1 MILEVKML
9 IVENVTE
16 AEDDGLYREIE
27 QLPNEV
33 VEFQNKIRVLDQD
46 FASAKSE
53 LQGKERHSRS
63 THFQM
68 INQFLQILCREKMCL
83 IQCGVGLNE
92 QPRLLL
98 CIANKESDQGTS
110 RNVSS

>member
-16 AEDDGLYREIE
+16 AEDDGLYRVIE

-33 VEFQNKIRVLDQD
+33 VELQNKIRVLDQD
-46 FASAKSE
+46 FASANSE

-63 THFQM
+63 THFQI
-68 INQFLQILCREKMCL
+68 INQFLQVLCREMCL